1 MHAWARQR
9 RAVLHGAAAAGLSL
23 LVPGCGPKPE
33 PEESASAGGSAP
45 SRRFASGALRI
56 DFLHAFRS
64 GKETFTA
71 TNLRHEPAWAGPTAR
86 LSEDIGWGD
95 YRLSVYDVR
104 SDELLFRDGF
114 DSSIAAESQA
124 SATRISVRCPL
135 PYDEFRAVVE
145 KRRTHTV
152 FQRVWERS
160 VIPTPREIDRTAPR
174 VSTVVDVLTENG
186 PSATKVDLAI
196 VAEGYTESE
205 YGKFTADAKRAMDYL
220 FAVEPF
226 RTRMGDFNVRAVFAE
241 SKQSGVTD
249 RHFGVDRDTVLR
261 CAYGSG
267 GAERTLESTDVRLVN
282 EAAAAAPADFVL
294 VLANSRRYGGSAYFR
309 GPAVVAIDSAF
320 ARYLVLHEIG
330 HVIAGLAEEYYVAG
344 PERAKYSGSL
354 EPWYP
359 NVTTFERVPQVA
371 VPAERTCRGAGTVEQ
386 SGVRSVLCR
395 VREALREAAR
405 SRCGRG
411 HDRTAHAGGG
421 SAPDSVAREKSAGA
435 PRRHVRRRERLRGR
449 HVSRRSQLH
458 HVFIAE
464 RLLLR
469 RVFGGDRAHDQL
481 SYRLN
486 MRRFRHT
493 PCTLRLE
500 SKRG

>member
-1 MHAWARQR
+1 MHARARQR

-33 PEESASAGGSAP
+33 AEESASTGGSAT

-71 TNLRHEPAWAGPTAR
+71 TNLRHEPAWAGPSAR

-104 SDELLFRDGF
+104 SEELLFRDGF
-114 DSSIAAESQA
+114 DSSVSAESEA

-160 VIPTPREIDRTAPR
+160 VLPTPREIDRTAPR

-186 PSATKVDLAI
+186 PSAAKVDLAI

-249 RHFGVDRDTVLR
+249 RHFGIDRDTVLR

-267 GAERTLESTDVRLVN
+267 GAERTLESTDVRLVG

-344 PERAKYSGSL
+344 PTARSIPAAWSRGIRTSRLRASIPSGS
-354 EPWYP
+354 
-359 NVTTFERVPQVA
+359 
-371 VPAERTCRGAGTVEQ
+371 TC
-386 SGVRSVLCR
+386 
-395 VREALREAAR
+395 
-405 SRCGRG
+405 
-411 HDRTAHAGGG
+411 
-421 SAPDSVAREKSAGA
+421 
-435 PRRHVRRRERLRGR
+435 
-449 HVSRRSQLH
+449 
-458 HVFIAE
+458 
-464 RLLLR
+464 
-469 RVFGGDRAHDQL
+469 
-481 SYRLN
+481 
-486 MRRFRHT
+486 
-493 PCTLRLE
+493 
-500 SKRG
+500 